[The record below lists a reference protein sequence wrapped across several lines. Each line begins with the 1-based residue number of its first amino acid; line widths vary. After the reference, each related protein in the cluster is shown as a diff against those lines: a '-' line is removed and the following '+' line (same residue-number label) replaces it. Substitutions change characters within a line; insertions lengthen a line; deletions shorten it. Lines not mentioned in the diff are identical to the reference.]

1 MFKRL
6 KLMLQLKLKNQ
17 LYFLVIVTLTM
28 YILYTLLYYSSFSLL
43 TYNRA
48 EETAEQMIG
57 QVAQNVRNMTENIEN
72 SAEGLGFNKYV
83 QEILVSQDPVRNI
96 ELYDYLTHLV
106 SVAKESNNVIYSV
119 SWTSDNLRRISD
131 PIRDD
136 NGVAGKLNDMYH
148 YTDKDFVNPVF
159 SSVVR
164 GTNDSLYYFGYIF
177 PVYSTSMSNI
187 QKIGAGV
194 FVLDI
199 RELEKLVTINEIT
212 ENSLFVIL
220 DQNNNVVTCNRDLQ
234 SGTVY
239 QDIFW
244 DVNSTEVTR
253 DTIYYNDKK
262 SIAQCMTVE
271 ENGWKIV
278 SIIPMDELSS
288 DMNYIVKISV
298 ILALIS
304 SITLLLIGHFIIKS
318 ITRPINTVVNFLQ
331 TETNSLKKRVEI
343 PKQDEVAIIALNINE
358 MLDRVE
364 NMTKKIVENQTLL
377 YESKLAEQNAE
388 LLALQSQINPH
399 FLYNTLN
406 CMSNIGLA
414 YDITE
419 IEDISVAMSNIYRYS
434 IKGDKMVCL
443 SEEIQCINEY
453 MRIMDIRF
461 NGKFETEYRIDES
474 LMKLYTLK
482 MILQPIVENAV
493 YHGMEQKKGKG
504 KLIIEGKISEE
515 DQLILSVH
523 NDGKPI
529 PPQQLVRLRK
539 AIVNYES
546 VGLYNSE
553 KKSIGL
559 SNINKRIKLQFGV
572 QYGLS
577 IESDEINGT
586 RTTLIL
592 PVVRER

>member
-1 MFKRL
+1 MIKH
-6 KLMLQLKLKNQ
+6 LKLKHQ
-17 LYFLVIVTLTM
+17 LYFLVIVTVMLC
-28 YILYTLLYYSSFSLL
+28 ILYILLYYTSFSML

-48 EETAEQMIG
+48 EENAEQMIE
-57 QVAQNVRNMTENIEN
+57 QVAQNVRNMTENIES

-96 ELYDYLTHLV
+96 ELYDYVTHLV
-106 SVAKESNNVIYSV
+106 SVAKESNHVIYSV
-119 SWTSDNLRRISD
+119 SWISDESRRISD
-131 PIRDD
+131 PVRDD
-136 NGVAGKLNDMYH
+136 NGVAAKFNDIYN
-148 YTDKDFVNPVF
+148 YTSKDFNKPIF
-159 SSVVR
+159 TSLVR

-177 PVYSTSMSNI
+177 PVYSISTGNVE
-187 QKIGAGV
+187 KIGSGV

-199 RELEKLVTINEIT
+199 RELKNLVKINDIT
-212 ENSLFVIL
+212 ENSLFAIL
-220 DQNNNVVTCNRDLQ
+220 DQNNNVVVSNSDLEA
-234 SGTVY
+234 GEKY

-244 DVNSTEVTR
+244 DVTGQEVTR
-253 DTIYYNDKK
+253 EVIDYKNMK
-262 SIAQCMTVE
+262 SIAQCMTVQ

-278 SIIPMDELSS
+278 SIIPMDELSR
-288 DMNYIVKISV
+288 DMNDIVKISV
-298 ILALIS
+298 VLACIS
-304 SITLLLIGHFIIKS
+304 SVILLFIGHFIIQS
-318 ITRPINTVVNFLQ
+318 IMKPMNMVVNFLQ
-331 TETNSLKKRVEI
+331 TETNSLKRRVEI
-343 PKQDEVAIIALNINE
+343 PKQNEMAIIAQNINE

-414 YDITE
+414 YDIKE

-461 NGKFETEYRIDES
+461 NGKFETEYRVDEK
-474 LMKLYTLK
+474 LLKLYTLK
-482 MILQPIVENAV
+482 MILQPIVENSV

-504 KLIIEGKISEE
+504 KLIIEGRISEE
-515 DQLILSVH
+515 EQLILSVQ
-523 NDGKPI
+523 NNGKPI
-529 PPQQLVRLRK
+529 PPEKLETLRE
-539 AIVNYES
+539 AIINYEN
-546 VGLYNSE
+546 VGLYNAE

-559 SNINKRIKLQFGV
+559 SNINKRIKLQFGTK
-572 QYGLS
+572 YGLY
-577 IESDEINGT
+577 IESGESIGT
-586 RTTLIL
+586 KTTLIL
-592 PVVRER
+592 PVIYEK